1 MMTVSRAEIKGRCH
15 VTLCIPIK
23 KKKKKK
29 KNYHKN
35 FYSKKKKKKKN
46 TVKIAS

>member
-29 KNYHKN
+29 
-35 FYSKKKKKKKN
+35 